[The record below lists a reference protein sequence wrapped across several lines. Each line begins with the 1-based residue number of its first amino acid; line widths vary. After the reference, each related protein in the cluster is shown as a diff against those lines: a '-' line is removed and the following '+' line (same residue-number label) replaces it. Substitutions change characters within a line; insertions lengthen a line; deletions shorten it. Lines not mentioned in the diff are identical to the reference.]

1 MFDNKESFK
10 KEFEKRVIQRYGR
23 GVKYTSMEE
32 LFIILADMVKD
43 YGSEDWLK
51 TKEAVNNNH
60 KKQLFYFSMEFLIG
74 RLLTNN
80 LMNAGVYDVAKEGLQ
95 DLGININ
102 KLEEVE
108 TDAGLGNGGLGRL
121 AACFLDS
128 LASMGLP
135 GNGNSIRYEYGL
147 FKQLII
153 DNKQV
158 EVPDLWLKY
167 GNPWETRKFKHAV
180 DIRFYGDI
188 QTYWNSNGDMEVTHV
203 NPEIIKA
210 VPYDVPIIGYHN
222 HTTNTLRLWKPE
234 ASEEGTLN
242 RDFISYIKDVN
253 MISQNVYPDDS
264 TEEGRMLRIKQ
275 EYFFSS
281 AGIQTILKD
290 HYDKYQTFDNLPDKV
305 VIQLND
311 THPILIIPELMRI
324 LMDEHKYPWDKAWSI
339 VTRTIAY
346 TNHTILQEALER
358 WPIRMIKTLLP
369 RIYLIIEEINR
380 RFYNEVLTKT
390 GNAELAQRMS
400 IIHDGQVF
408 MSNMADAT
416 VYSINGVAKLHT
428 EILKNDVMKDFY
440 NLYPYKFNNKTN
452 GITHRRWLVYS
463 NPQLTS
469 LLTEYIG
476 DGFIK
481 DPSQLEKLM
490 DYVNDP
496 VLQKRFLAIKRERK
510 RILDEYIN
518 AYVKYDIDADS
529 IIEVQAKR
537 LHAYKRQ
544 MLCCMYIIYL
554 YQRIHRDPDFIIHPV
569 TFIFAAKAAP
579 AYTFAKNVIELINCI
594 SDVVNA
600 DPLVSKYV
608 NVVFVP
614 NYSVS
619 NAEIMM
625 NAADISLQI
634 STAGKEA
641 SGTGNMKLMMNG
653 AITLGTLDGAN
664 VEIRDRVGDENFIL
678 FGNTVEQ
685 LRQLRANGYNAQEY
699 YRNDPEIR
707 QIMDSLIDGTWHEN
721 KKEFEQIYMELIYS
735 NDEYFHFA
743 DFQMFKQAQE
753 KAQELYRDKSQW
765 AKMCLIN
772 IAMSGYFSTDRT
784 IANYNEDI
792 WHLER
797 IDE

>member
-1 MFDNKESFK
+1 
-10 KEFEKRVIQRYGR
+10 YGR

-51 TKEAVNNNH
+51 TKEAVNSKN

-80 LMNAGVYDVAKEGLQ
+80 LMNLGVYDVAKDGLQ

-128 LASMGLP
+128 LASMNLP

-188 QTYWNSNGDMEVTHV
+188 QTYWNTNGEMEVTHV
-203 NPEIIKA
+203 NAEIIKA
-210 VPYDVPIIGYHN
+210 VPYDVPVIGYHN

-281 AGIQTILKD
+281 AGVQTILKD
-290 HYDKYQTFDNLPDKV
+290 HYEKYHTFDNLPDKV

-324 LMDEHKYPWDKAWSI
+324 LMDNYKYSWDRAWTI
-339 VTRTIAY
+339 VTGTIAY

-358 WPIRMIKTLLP
+358 WPIKMIKTLLP

-380 RFYNEVLTKT
+380 RFFNEVLSKT
-390 GNAELAQRMS
+390 GDAAMADRMS

-408 MSNMADAT
+408 MSNMANAA
-416 VYSINGVAKLHT
+416 VFSINGVAKLHT

-440 NLYPYKFNNKTN
+440 NLYPEKFTNKTN

-469 LLTEYIG
+469 LLKEYIG
-476 DGFIK
+476 DGFIT

-490 DYVNDP
+490 DYVDDP
-496 VLQKRFLAIKRERK
+496 VLQNRFLAVKRERK

-518 AYVKYDIDADS
+518 AFVKYDIDADS

-554 YQRIHRDPDFIIHPV
+554 YQKIRKDPDFIIHPV
-569 TFIFAAKAAP
+569 TFIFGAKAAP
-579 AYTFAKNVIELINCI
+579 SYVFAKSVIELINCI

-608 NVVFVP
+608 NVVFIP

-653 AITLGTLDGAN
+653 ALTLGTLDGAN
-664 VEIRDRVGDENFIL
+664 VEIRDRVGEENYIR
-678 FGNTVEQ
+678 FGHTVEELQ
-685 LRQLRANGYNAQEY
+685 QLRANGYNAQEY
-699 YRNDPEIR
+699 YRNDEDIR
-707 QIMDSLIDGTWHEN
+707 NIMDSLMDGTWHEN
-721 KKEFEQIYMELIYS
+721 KQEFERIYMELLYS

-753 KAQELYRDKSQW
+753 KAQELYRDKSAW
-765 AKMCLIN
+765 AKKCLIN

-792 WHLER
+792 WHLEK